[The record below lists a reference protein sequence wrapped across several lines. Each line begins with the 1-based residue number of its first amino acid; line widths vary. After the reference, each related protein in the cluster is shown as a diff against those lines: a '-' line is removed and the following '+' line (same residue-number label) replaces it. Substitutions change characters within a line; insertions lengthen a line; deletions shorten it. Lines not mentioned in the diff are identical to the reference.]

1 MVTITISG
9 APGTGTTTVSQL
21 LHKKLGI
28 SYVYA
33 GELFREEAKRHGMS
47 LEEFGRY
54 CEQHPE
60 VDRRS
65 DEYQRDLL
73 KKGNIILE
81 GRMSGWIAY
90 LNNIP
95 ALKVLL
101 TADRNTRA
109 ERIVKREGGTIA
121 EKLREMEKREMSEAK
136 RYKNYYNVDINDTS
150 IYDIV
155 IDTVDKT
162 PDEIVSIIVNHVGE
176 G

>member
-1 MVTITISG
+1 M
-9 APGTGTTTVSQL
+9 
-21 LHKKLGI
+21 
-28 SYVYA
+28 
-33 GELFREEAKRHGMS
+33 
-47 LEEFGRY
+47 
-54 CEQHPE
+54 
-60 VDRRS
+60 

-162 PDEIVSIIVNHVGE
+162 PDEIVSMIVEHVGE